1 MGFSGDSVVKNLPA
15 MQKLRETWIRSLG
28 WEDLLKEEM
37 ATHSHN
43 LARIIPWTE
52 KLGGLCPWGHKESV
66 PNMLNKILANRFQFH
81 FMKTIHCDQDNLFH
95 ECKLGSILGNSSI

>member
-1 MGFSGDSVVKNLPA
+1 MGFSGDSVVKNLSA

-52 KLGGLCPWGHKESV
+52 KLGGLCPWGHKESDMTEATDHAHMHSII
-66 PNMLNKILANRFQFH
+66 NTFHILN
-81 FMKTIHCDQDNLFH
+81 QDM
-95 ECKLGSILGNSSI
+95 EEQTGSK